1 RIKKQC
7 KIYETSGWLGNSS
20 EYGGNLI
27 MNKYRTYL
35 NGLKELRQLIDEDFE
50 YARKQNSI
58 IDRRLNELGKRG
70 DIEATADEMAELLS
84 QRAIVKDRALM
95 LLPLRDF
102 FKNGFDE
109 AKERVERL
117 ESYRNI

>member
-1 RIKKQC
+1 
-7 KIYETSGWLGNSS
+7 
-20 EYGGNLI
+20 

-84 QRAIVKDRALM
+84 QRAIIKDRALM